1 MTNLQKLIV
10 IGAGGFGPEIV
21 WAAENMNG
29 RFPTFD
35 ILGFCDDDAEKKGRN
50 LYGYRV
56 LGTPEEV
63 DRNWE
68 VKPGFVCAIGNNHE
82 ARHGCGESDEIRLAI
97 RYRGRSIGSGCKN
110 SANRTWNLCRRRLG
124 AFAPSTIG
132 RPCDY
137 QSLLFDWA

>member
-35 ILGFCDDDAEKKGRN
+35 ILGFCDDAADKKGRN

-68 VKPGFVCAIGNNHE
+68 IKPGFVCAIGNNSKRAMVVE
-82 ARHGCGESDEIRLAI
+82 RVIS
-97 RYRGRSIGSGCKN
+97 
-110 SANRTWNLCRRRLG
+110 
-124 AFAPSTIG
+124 
-132 RPCDY
+132 
-137 QSLLFDWA
+137 